1 MDPKEYKSELEKQI
15 HQMQQN
21 IYEAKDNCEAF
32 RTKLKDVEIAIENY
46 QKQVS
51 WGEFTLKNILHV
63 NLIAL
68 HKNYLKK
75 NWNTDTRY
83 KIGIYMSYLKYVLI
97 FILYLVFR
105 IILLVS

>member
-51 WGEFTLKNILHV
+51 
-63 NLIAL
+63 
-68 HKNYLKK
+68 
-75 NWNTDTRY
+75 
-83 KIGIYMSYLKYVLI
+83 
-97 FILYLVFR
+97 
-105 IILLVS
+105 